1 MGIGALPK
9 GYKTEVGERGV
20 TLSGGQRQ
28 RISIARALVRKPTV
42 LLLDEATASLDSESE
57 HLVHQAIDSVMKHH
71 TVLIV
76 AHRLSTVKNADLI
89 CVVDGKIVERGSHD
103 ELLEM
108 KGVYSRLIEKQVM
121 K

>member
-1 MGIGALPK
+1 MANAHEFILNLSK
-9 GYKTEVGERGV
+9 GYDTEVGERGV

-76 AHRLSTVKNADLI
+76 AHRLSTVKNADVI
-89 CVVDGKIVERGSHD
+89 CVVDKGEIVERGSH
-103 ELLEM
+103 E
-108 KGVYSRLIEKQVM
+108 R
-121 K
+121 